1 LLEALFTLFGAG
13 IIAGGF
19 ISVSLFRR
27 RNPGV
32 VVSPRLGARLG
43 LISGAIG
50 FGIFAIVRSIG
61 LLVFHNGAAIHE
73 AVMQQLARSAAQ
85 YATPEAQQTLQ
96 YLKTPEGWALIVAF
110 STIFT
115 LIAFLLLSMLGG
127 ALGGALLKKN
137 DHKSL

>member
-1 LLEALFTLFGAG
+1 
-13 IIAGGF
+13 
-19 ISVSLFRR
+19 
-27 RNPGV
+27 
-32 VVSPRLGARLG
+32 
-43 LISGAIG
+43 
-50 FGIFAIVRSIG
+50 
-61 LLVFHNGAAIHE
+61 
-73 AVMQQLARSAAQ
+73 MQQLARSAAQ